1 MQLVGQYKFSNFLD
15 NLTLKNC
22 PHFIILKGGRR
33 SGRTLLTE
41 LLIDRLK
48 ANKVP
53 FEPSAE
59 NVRKI
64 ISTIYSIK
72 EPCVYW
78 CEDLDKMR
86 AEASNALLKVTE
98 ETPKNAYIVLHSV
111 NTPLATLNSR
121 AQVFELEPYSF
132 KEYEQYC
139 KLKNIE
145 MTENAQVLMNSCE
158 SLADFEYYVTSG
170 QFKEAHQLACKV
182 LDYMSEVS
190 TVNAFKILNKLALK
204 KDAEGI
210 DPIFFLTVLLNEY
223 IFRKGDVKFGEIIV
237 KNTQDS
243 LALLRND
250 YFNKQAIMDR
260 WVLNIMKG
268 IDEVC

>member
-1 MQLVGQYKFSNFLD
+1 MPV
-15 NLTLKNC
+15 
-22 PHFIILKGGRR
+22 
-33 SGRTLLTE
+33 
-41 LLIDRLK
+41 
-48 ANKVP
+48 
-53 FEPSAE
+53 
-59 NVRKI
+59 
-64 ISTIYSIK
+64 
-72 EPCVYW
+72 
-78 CEDLDKMR
+78 
-86 AEASNALLKVTE
+86 
-98 ETPKNAYIVLHSV
+98 
-111 NTPLATLNSR
+111 
-121 AQVFELEPYSF
+121 
-132 KEYEQYC
+132 
-139 KLKNIE
+139 
-145 MTENAQVLMNSCE
+145 NAQVLMNSCE

-170 QFKEAHQLACKV
+170 QFKEAYELACKV